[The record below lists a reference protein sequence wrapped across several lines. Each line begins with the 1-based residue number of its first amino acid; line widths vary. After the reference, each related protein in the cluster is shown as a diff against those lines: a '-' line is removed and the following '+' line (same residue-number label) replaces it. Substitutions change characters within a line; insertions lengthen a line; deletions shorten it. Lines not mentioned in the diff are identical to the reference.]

1 MNKRKIIFHSPIKY
15 LIIFVLTFVIC
26 FVIALIKNFTLIGF
40 VDAFFVSGVVTF
52 VVGLLS
58 LLSYLGAFDT
68 FAYSFSY
75 VKNSYSK
82 SNNKN
87 IDFYNYKQNKILKRE
102 KSNFSFTPYLMIG
115 FVFLI
120 ISVVLLIVFKNI

>member
-15 LIIFVLTFVIC
+15 LIIFVLTSVIC

-75 VKNSYSK
+75 VKNLIL
-82 SNNKN
+82 NK
-87 IDFYNYKQNKILKRE
+87 
-102 KSNFSFTPYLMIG
+102 
-115 FVFLI
+115 
-120 ISVVLLIVFKNI
+120 

>member
-1 MNKRKIIFHSPIKY
+1 MNKQKIIFHSPIKY
-15 LIIFVLTFVIC
+15 LIIFILTSIVCLLISF
-26 FVIALIKNFTLIGF
+26 IKNFTLIGF
-40 VDAFFVSGVVTF
+40 VDAFFISGTITF
-52 VVGLLS
+52 VIGLLS
-58 LLSYLGAFDT
+58 LLSYFGAFDT

-102 KSNFSFTPYLMIG
+102 KSNFSFTPYLIIG